1 MATVDLNS
9 EDFVSTIKENDLVL
23 VDFWADWCGP
33 CKRFSP
39 IYSKVSESHD
49 DVVFGK
55 VDTEAEQE
63 LAAGMEIQA
72 IPTLMAFKGGQLV
85 FRHSG
90 LLNGSQ
96 LDDLI
101 QQVRDLDVEAALA
114 EAKAAEADQK

>member
-55 VDTEAEQE
+55 VDTEANQE
-63 LAAGMEIQA
+63 LSGSLGIMS
-72 IPTLMAFKGGQLV
+72 IPTVMAFHKGNMV
-85 FRHSG
+85 FNQAG
-90 LLNGSQ
+90 LLNASQ
-96 LDDLI
+96 LENLI
-101 QQVRDLDVEAALA
+101 EQLKGLPEETPAS
-114 EAKAAEADQK
+114 

>member
-39 IYSKVSESHD
+39 IFSKVSESHD

-55 VDTEAEQE
+55 IDTEANQE
-63 LAAGMEIQA
+63 LSGSLGIMS
-72 IPTLMAFKGGQLV
+72 IPTVMAFHKGNMV
-85 FRHSG
+85 FNQAG
-90 LLNGSQ
+90 LLNASQ
-96 LDDLI
+96 LEQLI
-101 QQVRDLDVEAALA
+101 TQLKELPA
-114 EAKAAEADQK
+114 ETPAN